1 MKEGK
6 TFKIS
11 LLEECI
17 SFDAAFEIN
26 FHKKFFCHCMEL
38 SLDISN
44 WTLFFDSIIEEE
56 LYKKLRK
63 YMEILLI
70 AFKTFL

>member
-6 TFKIS
+6 PFKIS
-11 LLEECI
+11 LLEEGV
-17 SFDAAFEIN
+17 SLDATLEIN

-44 WTLFFDSIIEEE
+44 WTLFLDSIIEEE
-56 LYKKLRK
+56 LNKKLRK
-63 YMEILLI
+63 NMEIFFI